1 MIIRKAYKYRLKTN
15 RQIEPCLFRFAGC
28 CRFVWN
34 KALALQK
41 ERLAS
46 DQKCLPYN
54 DMAAELVK
62 WKLSE
67 EASFL
72 KESHS
77 QALQQTLKN
86 LDKALKE
93 AFDKK
98 NPKKFPRFKKRGQHD
113 SFRYPQGF
121 KLDGAKIFL
130 PKIGWVG
137 FRKSRETIGI
147 PKNVTVSKTGKHW
160 FVSIQTEIEIAQPVH
175 PADSVVGIDL
185 GITKFATLSNGDTI
199 LPLNSFRKLEKKLKR
214 VQRSLS
220 RKKKFSCNWKK
231 QQRKVQNLHTKIADT
246 RKDFL
251 HKASTIIAS
260 ENQAVIMENL
270 KVSNMSAS
278 AKGTVEDPGK
288 NIKAKSGLNKSI
300 LDQGWFEFR
309 RQIEY
314 KLNWRGGKLVLVP
327 PQYTSQTC
335 SFCGHVSK
343 GNRTSQSR
351 FVCVECSHAQNAD
364 LNAALNIL
372 AAGLAV
378 LACGD
383 IKRIAA

>member
-15 RQIEPCLFRFAGC
+15 RQIESSIFKFAGC

-46 DQKCLPYN
+46 DQKCLSYN
-54 DMAAELVK
+54 DMAADLVK
-62 WKLSE
+62 WKMSDE
-67 EASFL
+67 KSFL
-72 KESHS
+72 KEANA

-113 SFRYPQGF
+113 SFRYRQGF
-121 KLDGAKIFL
+121 KLDDAKIFL

-137 FRKSRETIGI
+137 FRKSREIIGI

-175 PADSVVGIDL
+175 PAASVVGIDL

-199 LPLNSFRKLEKKLKR
+199 LPLNSFRKLEKKLKI

-220 RKKKFSCNWKK
+220 RKKKFSCNCKK

-278 AKGTVEDPGK
+278 ATGTIVDPGK
-288 NIKAKSGLNKSI
+288 NIKAKSDINKYI
-300 LDQGWFEFR
+300 LDQ
-309 RQIEY
+309 
-314 KLNWRGGKLVLVP
+314 V
-327 PQYTSQTC
+327 
-335 SFCGHVSK
+335 
-343 GNRTSQSR
+343 
-351 FVCVECSHAQNAD
+351 
-364 LNAALNIL
+364 
-372 AAGLAV
+372 
-378 LACGD
+378 
-383 IKRIAA
+383 